1 MKERLLEVLGII
13 ADAIITGLVL
23 GLILAI
29 AGIVAGYVF
38 LGFARIVS

>member
-1 MKERLLEVLGII
+1 MKQRLLEVLGII
-13 ADAIITGLVL
+13 ADAIITGLIL

-38 LGFARIVS
+38 LGFARVVS

>member
-1 MKERLLEVLGII
+1 MKQRLLEVLGII
-13 ADAIITGLVL
+13 ADAIIVGLTL

-29 AGIVAGYVF
+29 AGLVAGYVF